1 MPLSPL
7 DDLLAHQ
14 TPETFDHVYT
24 GDRNFYDRYYF
35 NIHGCDDELFIV
47 TGMGQYPNLDV
58 IDAFVTV
65 SYRDT
70 HYCVRASRELGV
82 DRLDT
87 SVGPFKIEVLEGLRK
102 LRLSCAP
109 NEHGVDFDLVFDGF
123 VPALEEPVTYRRS
136 GNRLMEHTQ
145 RFAQVGNYTG
155 HINVDGKHFDVTP
168 DRWMGA
174 RDHSWGIR
182 PNVGEMEPV
191 GVNAKYRDYEAFG
204 HYHNWIPAQF
214 DDYMIK
220 VYFDE
225 DGQGNRMQEEAVK
238 VPMFGIDAP
247 VIHLGSPKAN
257 FTYKSGTREIAK
269 TVITFAHSDL
279 VLTGTPLRT
288 NYLLGGSGYS
298 PGTPHSLGVYQG
310 ELKVEGQQWDM
321 TDPEQFAEI
330 QGLNE
335 MLCRWELSNGDIG
348 YGMHENCVF
357 GIYTPMGFDSWE
369 AVAP

>member
-191 GVNAKYRDYEAFG
+191 GVNAKYRDYEAVG
-204 HYHNWIPAQF
+204 H
-214 DDYMIK
+214 
-220 VYFDE
+220 
-225 DGQGNRMQEEAVK
+225 
-238 VPMFGIDAP
+238 
-247 VIHLGSPKAN
+247 
-257 FTYKSGTREIAK
+257 
-269 TVITFAHSDL
+269 
-279 VLTGTPLRT
+279 
-288 NYLLGGSGYS
+288 
-298 PGTPHSLGVYQG
+298 
-310 ELKVEGQQWDM
+310 
-321 TDPEQFAEI
+321 
-330 QGLNE
+330 
-335 MLCRWELSNGDIG
+335 
-348 YGMHENCVF
+348 
-357 GIYTPMGFDSWE
+357 
-369 AVAP
+369 